1 MAGQKH
7 TQFKNGAGFSNIVD
21 NDSNPIGTAKLPYIL
36 TFWVDLPLVASSS
49 AQAIAYANIPGW
61 PATYARVISAG
72 IDVITAEATGTTKNV
87 SFGYAGATTAFV
99 NAQSAAAIGV
109 IPGAG
114 ATANL
119 AATNLSYTLGSN
131 NFAEAVLEAVLKVEC
146 IDS

>member
-21 NDSNPIGTAKLPYIL
+21 NASNPIATAKVPYIR
-36 TFWVDLPLVASSS
+36 TFWVNLPIVASSS
-49 AQAIAYANIPGW
+49 AQAIAYADIPGW

-72 IDVITAEATGTTKNV
+72 VDVITAEATGTTKNV

-119 AATNLSYTLGSN
+119 AATALSYTLSAN
-131 NFAEAVLEAVLKVEC
+131 NWAEAVMKAWITVEC
-146 IDS
+146 IG

>member
-21 NDSNPIGTAKLPYIL
+21 NDSNPISTAKLPYIR

-49 AQAIAYANIPGW
+49 AQAIAYANIPDW
-61 PATYARVISAG
+61 PATYARVISSG
-72 IDVITAEATGTTKNV
+72 VDVITAEATGTTKNV

-114 ATANL
+114 AVANL
-119 AATNLSYTLGSN
+119 KATALSYTLSAN
-131 NFAEAVLEAVLKVEC
+131 DWAEAVMKAWITVEC
-146 IDS
+146 ID

>member
-21 NDSNPIGTAKLPYIL
+21 NASNPIATGKLPYIR
-36 TFWVDLPLVASSS
+36 TFWVNLPIVASSS

-61 PATYARVISAG
+61 PATYARVISSG

-119 AATNLSYTLGSN
+119 ATTALSYTLSAN
-131 NFAEAVLEAVLKVEC
+131 NWAEAVMKAWITVEC
-146 IDS
+146 IG

>member
-1 MAGQKH
+1 L
-7 TQFKNGAGFSNIVD
+7 
-21 NDSNPIGTAKLPYIL
+21 PI
-36 TFWVDLPLVASSS
+36 VASSS

-119 AATNLSYTLGSN
+119 ATTALSYTLSAN
-131 NFAEAVLEAVLKVEC
+131 NWAEAVMKAWITVEC
-146 IDS
+146 ID

>member
-1 MAGQKH
+1 M
-7 TQFKNGAGFSNIVD
+7 
-21 NDSNPIGTAKLPYIL
+21 PYIR

-72 IDVITAEATGTTKNV
+72 VDVITAEATGTTKNV

-119 AATNLSYTLGSN
+119 ATTALSYTLSAN
-131 NFAEAVLEAVLKVEC
+131 NWAEAVMKAWITVEC
-146 IDS
+146 IG

>member
-7 TQFKNGAGFSNIVD
+7 TQFKNGASFSNVVD
-21 NDSNPIGTAKLPYIL
+21 NVSNPIATAK
-36 TFWVDLPLVASSS
+36 
-49 AQAIAYANIPGW
+49 YANIPGW

-72 IDVITAEATGTTKNV
+72 VDVITAEATGTTKNV

-119 AATNLSYTLGSN
+119 ATTALSYTLSAN
-131 NFAEAVLEAVLKVEC
+131 NWAEAVMKAWITVEC
-146 IDS
+146 IG

>member
-1 MAGQKH
+1 MAGVKH
-7 TQFKNGAGFSNIVD
+7 TQFKGGAGFSNIID
-21 NDSNPIGTAKLPYIL
+21 NDSNPIGTAKLPYIR

-72 IDVITAEATGTTKNV
+72 IDVITAEATGTTKTV

-99 NAQSAAAIGV
+99 ATQSAAAIGV

-114 ATANL
+114 AVANL
-119 AATNLSYTLGSN
+119 AATALSYTLASN
-131 NFAEAVLEAVLKVEC
+131 NWAEAVMKAWITVEC
-146 IDS
+146 ID

>member
-1 MAGQKH
+1 METKKTEAGQAGRRDFLKLSALGVAA
-7 TQFKNGAGFSNIVD
+7 GAV
-21 NDSNPIGTAKLPYIL
+21 A
-36 TFWVDLPLVASSS
+36 ASST
-49 AQAIAYANIPGW
+49 AQAIDYANIPGW

-119 AATNLSYTLGSN
+119 ATTALSYTLSAN
-131 NFAEAVLEAVLKVEC
+131 NWAEAVMKAWITVEC
-146 IDS
+146 IG

>member
-21 NDSNPIGTAKLPYIL
+21 NDSNPIGTAKLPYIR

-72 IDVITAEATGTTKNV
+72 IDVITAEATGTTKTV

-99 NAQSAAAIGV
+99 ATQSAAAIGV

-114 ATANL
+114 AVANL
-119 AATNLSYTLGSN
+119 AATALSYTLASN
-131 NFAEAVLEAVLKVEC
+131 NWAEAVMKAWITVEC
-146 IDS
+146 ID

>member
-21 NDSNPIGTAKLPYIL
+21 NASNPIATAKVPYIR
-36 TFWVDLPLVASSS
+36 TFWVNLPIVASSS

-72 IDVITAEATGTTKNV
+72 VDVITAEATGTTKNV

-99 NAQSAAAIGV
+99 NAQSAASIGV
-109 IPGAG
+109 IAGAG
-114 ATANL
+114 AVANL
-119 AATNLSYTLGSN
+119 KATALSYTLSAN
-131 NFAEAVLEAVLKVEC
+131 NWAEAVMNAWITVEC
-146 IDS
+146 ID

>member
-7 TQFKNGAGFSNIVD
+7 TQFKGGAGFSNIVD
-21 NDSNPIGTAKLPYIL
+21 NDSNPISTAKLPYIR

-49 AQAIAYANIPGW
+49 AQAIAYANIPDW

-72 IDVITAEATGTTKNV
+72 VDVITAEATGTTKNV

-114 ATANL
+114 AVANL
-119 AATNLSYTLGSN
+119 NATALSYTLSAN
-131 NFAEAVLEAVLKVEC
+131 DWAEAVMKAWITVEC
-146 IDS
+146 ID

>member
-7 TQFKNGAGFSNIVD
+7 TQFKNGAGFSNIID
-21 NDSNPIGTAKLPYIL
+21 NDSNPIGTAKLPYIR

-72 IDVITAEATGTTKNV
+72 IDVITAEATGTTKTV

-99 NAQSAAAIGV
+99 ATQSAAAIGV

-114 ATANL
+114 AVANL
-119 AATNLSYTLGSN
+119 AATALSYTLASN
-131 NFAEAVLEAVLKVEC
+131 NWAEAVMKAWITVEC
-146 IDS
+146 ID

>member
-7 TQFKNGAGFSNIVD
+7 TQFKGGAGFSNIVD
-21 NDSNPIGTAKLPYIL
+21 NDSNPIATAKLPYIR

-49 AQAIAYANIPGW
+49 AQAIAIANIPGW
-61 PATYARVISAG
+61 PATYARVISSG

-99 NAQSAAAIGV
+99 NAQSAAAIAV

-114 ATANL
+114 VVGNIAAL
-119 AATNLSYTLGSN
+119 ALSYTLASN
-131 NFAEAVLEAVLKVEC
+131 NWAEAVMKAWLTVEC
-146 IDS
+146 ID